1 MTGALVPPAEPDLV
15 AIAKR
20 KLATQS
26 VRAAELEHLAYV
38 LQRDEQVVTL
48 CDALFRSGR
57 QERRGLIALTDE
69 RLICVPLGSRDGPLA
84 ELRLPA
90 ITSVTV
96 SAPRGW
102 GDAKRGQLTT
112 LSGGVATQLDRVR
125 PWERAEEI
133 AEHIQADID
142 GRALSGSFAPGC
154 RDASGAPQ
162 GETRPELSNG
172 R

>member
-26 VRAAELEHLAYV
+26 IRAAELEHLAYV

-162 GETRPELSNG
+162 GEMRPELSNG

>member
-1 MTGALVPPAEPDLV
+1 MPPAEPDLV

-69 RLICVPLGSRDGPLA
+69 RLICVTLGSRDGPLA

-162 GETRPELSNG
+162 GEMRPELSNG

>member
-1 MTGALVPPAEPDLV
+1 MPPAEPDLV

-162 GETRPELSNG
+162 GEMRPELSNG

>member
-1 MTGALVPPAEPDLV
+1 MTGTLVPPAEAALV
-15 AIAKR
+15 ALAR
-20 KLATQS
+20 SKLATQS
-26 VRAAELEHLAYV
+26 VRAAELEQLAHL

-69 RLICVPLGSRDGPLA
+69 RLICVTLGGSRDVPLA

-96 SAPRGW
+96 GAPRGW

-112 LSGGVATQLDRVR
+112 LSGGVETQLDRVR

-133 AEHIQADID
+133 AEHIQGDID
-142 GRALSGSFAPGC
+142 GRALSGSFGPGC
-154 RDASGAPQ
+154 RDQIARGV
-162 GETRPELSNG
+162 L
-172 R
+172 

>member
-1 MTGALVPPAEPDLV
+1 MPPAEPDLV

-26 VRAAELEHLAYV
+26 IRAAELEHLAYV

>member
-1 MTGALVPPAEPDLV
+1 MTGSRVPSAAAELV
-15 AIAKR
+15 AMAKS

-26 VRAAELEHLAYV
+26 VRAAELEHLADL

-57 QERRGLIALTDE
+57 QERRGLVAVTDE
-69 RLICVPLGSRDGPLA
+69 RLICVTVGSRDGPLA
-84 ELRLPA
+84 EVLLPA

-96 SAPRGW
+96 SPPRGW

-112 LSGGVATQLDRVR
+112 VSGGVETQLDRVR

-142 GRALSGSFAPGC
+142 GRACQVPSCRPVSTGPIPPAVLSA
-154 RDASGAPQ
+154 
-162 GETRPELSNG
+162 T
-172 R
+172 